1 MKDEKK
7 TSTRW
12 EGGGGG
18 WLRCGF
24 EEFEIV
30 NKDLD
35 CCATWKKHAVVTKA
49 HNGNID

>member
-12 EGGGGG
+12 EGGAQV
-18 WLRCGF
+18 RVK
-24 EEFEIV
+24 EFEIV